1 MGSDRIIW
9 DHVKSFVMVDA
20 MKFIFL
26 DVQDF
31 TRSMFYEWARR
42 YSGDM
47 GLENLKSRVEWNNSD
62 QCVIIVFGDFENG
75 LAST

>member
-9 DHVKSFVMVDA
+9 DHVKSFGMVDA

-42 YSGDM
+42 YSGGM
-47 GLENLKSRVEWNNSD
+47 GLEKMKSRVEWNHSD
-62 QCVIIVFGDFENG
+62 QCIIIMFEDFD